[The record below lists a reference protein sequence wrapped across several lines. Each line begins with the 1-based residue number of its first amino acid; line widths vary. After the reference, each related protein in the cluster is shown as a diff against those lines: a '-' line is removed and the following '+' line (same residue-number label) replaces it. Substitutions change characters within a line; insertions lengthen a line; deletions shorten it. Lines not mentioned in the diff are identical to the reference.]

1 MKERCHQ
8 IVESKWFNRFI
19 ILVILLAGLLVGLET
34 SEEIAEK
41 HHGLLASLDKL
52 VLLIFIIEIIMKMVA
67 LAPRPQDFFRD
78 PWNVFDFVIVA
89 VCLIPAS
96 GGFGP
101 VLRLFRLLRVLR
113 LLTAVP
119 KLQILVSALLKS
131 LPSMGYV
138 TILLFLL
145 FYIYGVAGVMFF
157 GANDPVHFG
166 TLGFSLLSL
175 FRVVTLEDWT
185 DVMYIQIYGSENYEG
200 YNLTELEMSGYT
212 LDSQAMPVLSV
223 VYFVSFVLLGTMIML
238 NLVIGV
244 IINGM
249 DDARIE
255 AEIDRIKEA
264 EAELG
269 GAEHLSVEN
278 QLTMLT
284 GQVRE
289 LANSVGRLGKLV
301 TVQAVSPG
309 AKKRLQDESDPAM

>member
-1 MKERCHQ
+1 MKEQCRQ

-19 ILVILLAGLLVGLET
+19 IAIILLAGLLVGLET
-34 SEEIAEK
+34 SEDITAK
-41 HHGLLASLDKL
+41 YHDLLVWLDRL
-52 VLLIFIIEIIMKMVA
+52 VLLIFISEIAMKMIA
-67 LAPRPQDFFRD
+67 LSPRPQDFFRD
-78 PWNVFDFVIVA
+78 PWNIFDFVIVA

-138 TILLFLL
+138 TLLLFLL

-157 GANDPVHFG
+157 GANDPIHFG
-166 TLGFSLLSL
+166 TLGYSLLSL

-185 DVMYIQIYGSENYEG
+185 DVMYIQIYGSDKYEG
-200 YNLTELEMSGYT
+200 YNLADAELAGYT
-212 LDSQAMPVLSV
+212 LEPQAMPVLSV
-223 VYFVSFVLLGTMIML
+223 IYFVSFVLLGTMIML

-255 AEIDRIKEA
+255 AEIERIKEA

-269 GAEHLSVEN
+269 GAEHLSIESQV
-278 QLTMLT
+278 TMLT

-289 LANSVGRLGKLV
+289 LADSVGRLGKII
-301 TVQAVSPG
+301 TVEAISPG
-309 AKKRLQDESDPAM
+309 AKERLRNENDPAM

>member
-1 MKERCHQ
+1 MKEWCHQ
-8 IVESKWFNRFI
+8 IVESKWFNHFI
-19 ILVILLAGLLVGLET
+19 IIVILLAGVLVGLET
-34 SEEIAEK
+34 SEKIVDK
-41 HHGLLASLDKL
+41 HHDLLIWLDRL
-52 VLLIFIIEIIMKMVA
+52 VLLIFIVEIVMKMIA
-67 LAPRPQDFFRD
+67 LTPRPQDFFRD
-78 PWNVFDFVIVA
+78 PWNVFDFIIVA
-89 VCLIPAS
+89 VCLVPAS

-138 TILLFLL
+138 TMLLFLL

-157 GANDPVHFG
+157 GANDPIHFG
-166 TLGFSLLSL
+166 TLGYSLLSL

-185 DVMYIQIYGSENYEG
+185 DVMYIQIYGSDKYEG
-200 YNLTELEMSGYT
+200 YNLTEAEMAGYPLEPH
-212 LDSQAMPVLSV
+212 AMPVLSV
-223 VYFVSFVLLGTMIML
+223 IYFVSFVLLGTMIML

-255 AEIDRIKEA
+255 AEIERIKAA
-264 EAELG
+264 EDELG
-269 GAEHLSVEN
+269 GAEHLSIDN
-278 QLTMLT
+278 QITMLT

-289 LANSVGRLGKLV
+289 LAESVGRLGKIV
-301 TVQAVSPG
+301 TVQAISPE
-309 AKKRLQDESDPAM
+309 AKKRLRDESDPAM

>member
-1 MKERCHQ
+1 MKSWCHK
-8 IVESKWFNRFI
+8 VTESDWFNRFI

-34 SEEIAEK
+34 SEEIRSDY
-41 HHGLLASLDKL
+41 HSVLVWLDRL
-52 VLLIFIIEIIMKMVA
+52 VLLIFILEIIMKMIA
-67 LAPRPQDFFRD
+67 LSPRPQNFFHD

-138 TILLFLL
+138 TVLLFLL

-157 GANDPVHFG
+157 GANDPIHFG
-166 TLGFSLLSL
+166 TLGYSLLSL

-185 DVMYIQIYGSENYEG
+185 DVMYIQIYGSDKYEG
-200 YNLTELEMSGYT
+200 YNLTEAEMAGYT
-212 LDSQAMPVLSV
+212 LEPQAMPVLSI
-223 VYFVSFVLLGTMIML
+223 VYFVSFVLLGTMVML

-249 DDARIE
+249 DDARVE
-255 AEIDRIKEA
+255 AEIERIKEA

-269 GAEHLSVEN
+269 GAEHLSIDN
-278 QLTMLT
+278 QITMLSD
-284 GQVRE
+284 QVRNLSE
-289 LANSVGRLGKLV
+289 SVGRLGKLV
-301 TVQAVSPG
+301 TVEAISPR
-309 AKKRLQDESDPAM
+309 AKARLKDGNDPAM

>member
-1 MKERCHQ
+1 MKEWCHR
-8 IVESKWFNRFI
+8 ITESKGFNRFI

-34 SEEIAEK
+34 SESIATEY
-41 HHGLLASLDKL
+41 HGLLAWLDRL
-52 VLLIFIIEIIMKMVA
+52 VLAIFIIEIAMKMVA
-67 LAPRPQDFFRD
+67 LTPRPQDFFRD
-78 PWNVFDFVIVA
+78 PWNNFDFVIVA
-89 VCLIPAS
+89 VCLIPAT

-157 GANDPVHFG
+157 GANDPIHFG
-166 TLGFSLLSL
+166 TLGYSLLSL

-185 DVMYIQIYGSENYEG
+185 DVMYIQIYGSDKYEG
-200 YNLTELEMSGYT
+200 YNLTEAEMAGYT
-212 LDSQAMPVLSV
+212 LDPQAMPVLAV
-223 VYFVSFVLLGTMIML
+223 LFFVSFVLLGTMIML

-249 DDARIE
+249 DDARVE
-255 AEIDRIKEA
+255 AEIERIKAA
-264 EAELG
+264 EDELG
-269 GAEHLSVEN
+269 GAEHLNIEN
-278 QLTMLT
+278 QITKLT
-284 GQVRE
+284 GQVRD
-289 LANSVGRLGKLV
+289 LAESISRLGKLV
-301 TVQAVSPG
+301 TIQAISPG
-309 AKKRLQDESDPAM
+309 AKAALAKDAQDPD